1 MMIYICFAPS
11 TFILET
17 SQNAR
22 STQSQAR
29 WSPSSLQLKSS
40 PDLNQRQKYRRR
52 QDFKREPQSL
62 DQNIPPVDQNIPPV
76 DQNISPALISE
87 SPAKTEV
94 IMQEQDRQQEMELSD
109 EWDPEFD
116 DVSQD
121 DARLKDRSRMHR
133 SRSAQYKTRGS
144 VVQKLHYE
152 EQKDYKKEPVQTKPT
167 PKPKTQ
173 LPRMKEK
180 PRMDVYIPSVVTV
193 GTLARILDVKF
204 SASKSLFAHYF
215 SSLNNS

>member
-1 MMIYICFAPS
+1 MMIYLCFAPF

-22 STQSQAR
+22 SMQPHQPRAK

-40 PDLNQRQKYRRR
+40 PDLNQRQKNRRR
-52 QDFKREPQSL
+52 QDSKRELQSS
-62 DQNIPPVDQNIPPV
+62 DKNIPPVDK
-76 DQNISPALISE
+76 NISPALISE
-87 SPAKTEV
+87 FPAKTEV
-94 IMQEQDRQQEMELSD
+94 IMQEQDGQQEMELND
-109 EWDPEFD
+109 EWNPEFD
-116 DVSQD
+116 DVSKD
-121 DARLKDRSRMHR
+121 DVRLKDRSRMQR

-144 VVQKLHYE
+144 VVQKLHCE
-152 EQKDYKKEPVQTKPT
+152 EQQDYKKKAVQTKPT
-167 PKPKTQ
+167 PKQKTQ

-204 SASKSLFAHYF
+204 SASKSLFAHCS